1 MILLIIIALILIG
14 LGSIL
19 VTHFYKRGKNK
30 SENNKVDNKE
40 KLVFYLDKLTYWLLY
55 VAVLS
60 LGGLIFG
67 SYILTR
73 NAKWE
78 WADLSNKGDLGDA
91 IGGLTSP
98 FIGFAGVIVTGL
110 AFYMQYRANRL
121 QVEIFKDQNKQVKTQ
136 FQKQLKKQNKEDRIS
151 QFESQFYE
159 RLRLLKEEI
168 SELRLMNFEKNEFQG
183 RYVFYELEKE
193 LRFIYL
199 VVRDILPK
207 DVKLKQCFELSYDI
221 FYKGRKSFFKS
232 SITNDYEFLK
242 DKALLNKLKSTF
254 ESMYFYFQEEMNG
267 IEIENKKDAFTL
279 KDHVLFDFKSSPK
292 GFEKFPDV
300 RNSDDS
306 KMFESMDIGNNLI
319 NVYDKINLSEKYSL
333 TSNFEPKKTGEKYY
347 KKFKDKFDTTMK
359 HLPFHGMYTKLSIV
373 FRQMHGLVKFVVNND
388 MLTYE
393 DKRSYLRVLRGI
405 LGNYE
410 QLHLFYNWYGGI
422 GPQWENDENC
432 YFSDYRMIHN
442 LPIGLL
448 IEDIP
453 IEDLFKDDFMYER
466 DKKDMDSLF
475 EINEV
480 FSIKED

>member
-14 LGSIL
+14 LGSKL
-19 VTHFYKRGKNK
+19 VTHFYERGKNK
-30 SENNKVDNKE
+30 TEDKMTEEKEN
-40 KLVFYLDKLTYWLLY
+40 LVFHLDKLTYWLLY
-55 VAVLS
+55 VAAIS
-60 LGGLIFG
+60 LGSLFFG

-73 NAKWE
+73 SANWE
-78 WADLSNKGDLGDA
+78 WADLSEKGGLGDA

-98 FIGFAGVIVTGL
+98 FIGFAGVIITGL

-121 QVEIFKDQNKQVKTQ
+121 QVDIFKKESLQAKVQ
-136 FQKQLKKQNKEDRIS
+136 FNEQLDKQNKENKIS

-168 SELRLMNFEKNEFQG
+168 SELRLVNFEKLEFQG
-183 RYVFYELEKE
+183 RQVFYELEKE
-193 LRFIYL
+193 IKFIYL
-199 VVRDILPK
+199 TVSLCIPYHASNNRFDI
-207 DVKLKQCFELSYDI
+207 SYKI
-221 FYKGRKSFFKS
+221 FYEGRK
-232 SITNDYEFLK
+232 
-242 DKALLNKLKSTF
+242 
-254 ESMYFYFQEEMNG
+254 
-267 IEIENKKDAFTL
+267 
-279 KDHVLFDFKSSPK
+279 
-292 GFEKFPDV
+292 
-300 RNSDDS
+300 
-306 KMFESMDIGNNLI
+306 MF
-319 NVYDKINLSEKYSL
+319 
-333 TSNFEPKKTGEKYY
+333 
-347 KKFKDKFDTTMK
+347 FKDKERLLKEFPFLNNKEFKKLENTFFNLYKLFSDKSERIKILVIKPEVFPPVSNEKKELYRTFEDFISNYKVSEVNIELMRKVLQSQDTHYIIRDLYKTSKSSQAFYLAYVDKYGTTLK

-373 FRQMHGLVKFVVNND
+373 FRQMHGLVKFVVSND

-393 DKRSYLRVLRGI
+393 DKRNYLRVLRGI

-453 IEDLFKDDFMYER
+453 IENLFKDDFMYEK
-466 DKKDMDSLF
+466 DKKDIDSLF